1 MSKKLNKPQKKRKP
15 QKRFTLNEVRKMIFK
30 LDDYYQYPIRT
41 PDGDILF
48 KNVETKEGFYTKELI
63 LHLSKEIRKRKV

>member
-1 MSKKLNKPQKKRKP
+1 MLGKNKTKRKP
-15 QKRFTLNEVRKMIFK
+15 QKRFTLKEVQKMLFK

-48 KNVETKEGFYTKELI
+48 KNLETKEGFYTKELI
-63 LHLSKEIRKRKV
+63 LHLSKEIRKRKK